1 MHENREI
8 PEAAVAA
15 QATDRSGKVRDR
27 KPDRH
32 ATGKSDIG
40 VVPMI
45 ASNKAGPTKAGGGDG
60 GGKADDQG
68 KP

>member
-8 PEAAVAA
+8 PAASVAA
-15 QATDRSGKVRDR
+15 QTTDRSGKARGR

-32 ATGKSDIG
+32 AAGKSDIG

-45 ASNKAGPTKAGGGDG
+45 ASNNAGLHGRRRR
-60 GGKADDQG
+60 
-68 KP
+68 